1 MALEG
6 TLSYMDIS
14 HLLRVV
20 GSAQKSGILEIRW
33 QQRQARLHF
42 QQGRLLRAESN
53 RIRDGIGTLLVRS
66 GILDAADLERALSTQ
81 ETEGNTRR
89 LGAILSDDFG
99 VKPEEIHRLLLE
111 QSLQIVYDVFSWPG
125 GRFRLEFRDPAGRMD
140 RFHHDAIQFIEEVG
154 VQAGY
159 LAREGAAQE
168 EGDAGLPPIL
178 LLMPEAEFAER
189 CRAFWRQKGHRVTLC
204 ERLEEALDLVTE
216 KTPRRSKPVVIL
228 DGAGHDAIAAL
239 RASDSSA
246 WLVLIAAGDG
256 PKGSVQRPRPEQLA
270 GPDGESRLQAF
281 FSSMEAAVEAAMANG

>member
-20 GSAQKSGILEIRW
+20 GSTKKSGILEISW

-53 RIRDGIGTLLVRS
+53 RIRDGIGTLLMRA
-66 GILDAADLERALSTQ
+66 GILETAQLEQALATQ
-81 ETEGNTRR
+81 EQEENTRR

-99 VKPEEIHRLLLE
+99 VQPEEIHRLLLK

-125 GRFRLEFRDPAGRMD
+125 GRFRFEFRDPGRPLD

-168 EGDAGLPPIL
+168 EGQAGRSPIL
-178 LLMPEAEFAER
+178 LLIPNLDLAER
-189 CRAFWRQKGHRVTLC
+189 CRAFWRQRGHRVTLC
-204 ERLEEALDLVTE
+204 ERVEEALDLLATGAGNGL
-216 KTPRRSKPVVIL
+216 KSVVIL
-228 DGAGHDAIAAL
+228 EDEGSSVQAL
-239 RASDSSA
+239 RACAPAVPLVRLSA
-246 WLVLIAAGDG
+246 SNGAM
-256 PKGSVQRPRPEQLA
+256 GSVHRPSPGELA
-270 GPDGESRLQAF
+270 APSGEETLQTF
-281 FSSMEAAVEAAMANG
+281 FSSLEMAVTEAVGG

>member
-14 HLLRVV
+14 HLLKVV
-20 GSAQKSGILEIRW
+20 GSAQKSGILEVRW
-33 QQRQARLHF
+33 QQREARLHF

-53 RIRDGIGTLLVRS
+53 RIRDGIGTLLVRA
-66 GILDAADLERALSTQ
+66 GILDAADLDRALAAQ
-81 ETEGNTRR
+81 DAEGNTRR

-99 VKPEEIHRLLLE
+99 VQPEEIHRLLLE

-125 GRFRLEFRDPAGRMD
+125 GRFRFEFRDPGRPMD

-168 EGDAGLPPIL
+168 EGEAGRAPIIL
-178 LLMPEAEFAER
+178 LVSDLELAER

-204 ERLEEALDLVTE
+204 EHVEEALDLLTTGAP
-216 KTPRRSKPVVIL
+216 KGANPVVIL
-228 DGAGHDAIAAL
+228 DDENRDATAAL
-239 RASDSSA
+239 RESDPGVRMVLLSAARGAEGVVYRPPREDLARASGEATLAAFLSS
-246 WLVLIAAGDG
+246 L
-256 PKGSVQRPRPEQLA
+256 
-270 GPDGESRLQAF
+270 
-281 FSSMEAAVEAAMANG
+281 EAAVAGAAAA